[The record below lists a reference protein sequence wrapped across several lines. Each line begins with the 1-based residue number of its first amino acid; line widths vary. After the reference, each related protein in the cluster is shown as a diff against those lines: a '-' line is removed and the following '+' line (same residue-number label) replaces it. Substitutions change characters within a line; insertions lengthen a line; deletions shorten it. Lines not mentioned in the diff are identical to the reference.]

1 MRQTR
6 FSEGEDSAKQIW
18 RPGNACDRPS
28 NAWKHVG
35 VGKHRNFAATCRN
48 LGSGFLS
55 EVSFV
60 MQRKVLV
67 ATVATAPLLAMAFG
81 AYAETVITTA
91 RTTPIATATATAA
104 GGPDDVKVDTGG
116 GVTLTTAGPLVT
128 LNSNNKVTLGGNG
141 LTTVGVNDSTGVLI
155 QGGRTGSVTNNGV
168 ISLTEDYTP
177 TDDDKDAAG
186 AAKPDGDLDGPF
198 AKGANRYGIRLVGP
212 GVFTGDI
219 VQSGTGGITIEG
231 NNSAGIWLETGLVGN
246 LTTGGTI
253 TVTGDNAYGVR
264 LAAPVTGKVAIN
276 GATTVTGLGATGV
289 AIDGDVSGAFVV
301 QGGVTTTGYRYTTR
315 PSTVALRDQLDLD
328 DKLQGGSAVRVTAN
342 VTGGVLLDAPPVDT
356 DTTKTDEDG
365 DGVADASEGTAAL
378 TTYGGAPAL
387 LIGSDTRSVD
397 IGAVGTGDNAYGLI
411 TKGGVTAN
419 GVYDGVAATA
429 IQIGG
434 NTGQATTVAGG
445 VQIGA
450 AVTSTAYEA
459 NATGLQIK
467 AGATAPTI
475 WNKGAI
481 NAFSVS
487 EGQFDARGVA
497 IDVGSSVTALR
508 NAGTIAATLGGEKG
522 NAYGVIDNGGTLTS
536 IENTGRISASVVATD
551 DADDKD
557 DTDTLAGNETVTGKA
572 IAIDVS
578 KNTSGVT
585 ITQNGV
591 NDGDDLK
598 DGIGDADTDGDGVD
612 DADEP
617 SILGA
622 VNFGAGADTF
632 NIQNGIV
639 IGDVAFGAGA
649 DSLNI
654 SGGATMLGALRDSDG
669 LLAINVAKGSLGL
682 TNAETINA
690 SSLNL
695 GAESR
700 VVFTAD
706 PAANNGAGANTHIV
720 VSGAVNIASGAQLG
734 LRLTNLLTAP
744 TSYTVITGGS
754 LTAGTINQDL
764 LGGTPYLYVASSRV
778 DANNVYLDVRRR
790 TSTEIGMNQAQS
802 SAYDAT
808 FAALGQ
814 DKAIA
819 DAYLTQT
826 TKDGFLGL
834 YDQMMPDQGEGF
846 FAAMQNVTQAIS
858 SATGFRPDPGDRYGP
873 DSLWIQEIN
882 TLVRRDSD
890 ETMGSDTQ
898 AFGFVGGYEAMG
910 DAGGALGL
918 TLAYVS
924 VEEHDIAAKVG
935 EQTTGNFVQ
944 LGAYWRRSIGGWRMN
959 VGGGGGYGWYDGDR
973 TFNTGDLNG
982 DGVADVQRHNSA
994 KWNGATFNAYAGAG
1008 YEAKFG
1014 RYFARPEGSLNYLY
1028 LSEGARNEK
1037 GGGPTA
1043 TPGDKNA
1050 FDQNRRK
1057 RKSDALTGDIGL
1069 VLGAD
1074 YGRDLWWRPEVRVG
1088 YRQTLAG
1095 KLGDTVYSYAYGG
1108 DQVTLAAADNKE
1120 GAVTLGVAL
1129 RAGTPMSYLAIE
1141 ANAEAAKKQK
1151 RYNLKLTGRAMF

>member
-1 MRQTR
+1 
-6 FSEGEDSAKQIW
+6 
-18 RPGNACDRPS
+18 
-28 NAWKHVG
+28 
-35 VGKHRNFAATCRN
+35 
-48 LGSGFLS
+48 
-55 EVSFV
+55 

-81 AYAETVITTA
+81 AYAETVINTA

-104 GGPDDVKVDTGG
+104 GGPDDVKIDTGG
-116 GVTLTTAGPLVT
+116 GITLTTTGPLIT
-128 LNSNNKVTLGGNG
+128 LNSNNKVTIGGNG
-141 LTTVGVNDSTGVLI
+141 LTTVGVDGSTGVLI
-155 QGGRTGSVTNNGV
+155 QGGTTGSVTNNAV
-168 ISLTEDYTP
+168 ISFTEDYTP

-198 AKGANRYGIRLVGP
+198 AKGQNRYGIRLVGP

-219 VQSGTGGITIEG
+219 IQGSSGSITIEG
-231 NNSAGIWLETGLVGN
+231 NNSAGISLETGLVGN
-246 LTTGGTI
+246 LTTGGSI
-253 TVTGDNAYGVR
+253 SVLGDNAYGVHV
-264 LAAPVTGKVAIN
+264 AGPVTGKVSIN
-276 GATTVTGLGATGV
+276 GGTTVTGLNATGV

-301 QGGVTTTGYRYTTR
+301 QGGVTSTGYRYTTR
-315 PSTVALRDQLDLD
+315 PGTKELRAILDAD
-328 DKLQGGSAVRVTAN
+328 DLLQGGPAVRVTAN
-342 VTGGVLLDAPPVDT
+342 IGGGILLDAPPLDT
-356 DTTKTDEDG
+356 DTANTDEDG

-378 TTYGGAPAL
+378 VTYGAAPAL
-387 LIGSDTRSVD
+387 LIGSDTHSVA

-419 GVYDGVAATA
+419 GVYDGVTATA

-434 NTGQATTVAGG
+434 NTGQATTIAGG
-445 VQIGA
+445 VRIDSSITA
-450 AVTSTAYEA
+450 TAYEA
-459 NATGLQIK
+459 TSTALQFK
-467 AGATAPTI
+467 AGATAPTL
-475 WNKGAI
+475 WNKGVI
-481 NAFSVS
+481 SAFSIS
-487 EGQFDARGVA
+487 EGQFDARAVA
-497 IDVGSSVTALR
+497 IDAGSSVTTVR
-508 NAGTIAATLGGEKG
+508 NAGSIAATMGGEKG
-522 NAYGVIDNGGTLTS
+522 NAYGIIDNAGTVTT
-536 IENTGRISASVVATD
+536 IENTGRISASIVPTD

-557 DTDTLAGNETVTGKA
+557 DADNLASNEVVTGKA

-578 KNTSGVT
+578 KNTTGVT

-598 DGIGDADTDGDGVD
+598 DGIADPDADGDGVD

-622 VNFGAGADTF
+622 VNFGSGADTF
-632 NIQNGIV
+632 NVQNGIV
-639 IGDVAFGAGA
+639 VGDIQFGAGA
-649 DSLNI
+649 DVLNI
-654 SGGATMLGALRDSDG
+654 SGGATVLGGLRDSDG
-669 LLAINVAKGSLGL
+669 QLAINVTKGSLGL

-690 SSLNL
+690 TSLNV
-695 GAESR
+695 GAESKLL
-700 VVFTAD
+700 FTAD
-706 PAANNGAGANTHIV
+706 PSANNGAGTNTHIV

-734 LRLTNLLTAP
+734 LRLTSLLTAP
-744 TSYTVITGGS
+744 TSYTVITGGT

-778 DANNVYLDVRRR
+778 DTNNVYLDVRRR
-790 TSTEIGMNQAQS
+790 TSSEIGMNQAQS

-808 FAALGQ
+808 FAALTK
-814 DKAIA
+814 DKDIA
-819 DAYLTQT
+819 TAYLTQT

-846 FAAMQNVTQAIS
+846 FAAMQDVTHAIS
-858 SATGFRPDPGDRYGP
+858 QATAFRPDPGDRYGP

-882 TLVRRDSD
+882 TLVRRDTD
-890 ETMGSDTQ
+890 DTMGSDTQ

-924 VEEHDIAAKVG
+924 IEEHDIAAKVG

-944 LGAYWRRSIGGWRMN
+944 LGGYWRRAIGGWRMN
-959 VGGGGGYGWYDGDR
+959 IGGGGGYGWYDGDR

-982 DGVADVQRHNSA
+982 DGAADVQRHNSA
-994 KWNGATFNAYAGAG
+994 KWNGYTFNAFAGTA

-1014 RYFARPEGSLNYLY
+1014 RYFARPEAYLDYLY
-1028 LSEGARNEK
+1028 LSEGERKES
-1037 GGGPTA
+1037 GGGD
-1043 TPGDKNA
+1043 G
-1050 FDQNRRK
+1050 FDQIVHK
-1057 RKSDALTGDIGL
+1057 RKSSSLTGDVG
-1069 VLGAD
+1069 VVFGAD

-1088 YRQTLAG
+1088 YRQRLAGDIGDTTAQYVNGGTPFTLASA
-1095 KLGDTVYSYAYGG
+1095 GDK
-1108 DQVTLAAADNKE
+1108 D
-1120 GAVTLGVAL
+1120 GAVTLGLAL

>member
-1 MRQTR
+1 
-6 FSEGEDSAKQIW
+6 
-18 RPGNACDRPS
+18 
-28 NAWKHVG
+28 
-35 VGKHRNFAATCRN
+35 
-48 LGSGFLS
+48 
-55 EVSFV
+55 

-91 RTTPIATATATAA
+91 RTTPIATATATT
-104 GGPDDVKVDTGG
+104 GGTADDVKIDTGG
-116 GVTLTTAGPLVT
+116 GITLTTAGPLIT
-128 LNSNNKVTLGGNG
+128 LNSNNKVTIGGNG
-141 LTTVGVNDSTGVLI
+141 LTTVGVDGSTGVLI
-155 QGGRTGSVTNNGV
+155 QGGTTGSVTNNGA

-177 TDDDKDAAG
+177 TDDDKDSAG

-198 AKGANRYGIRLVGP
+198 AKGTNRYGIRLVGP

-219 VQSGTGGITIEG
+219 VQSSTGAITIEG
-231 NNSAGIWLETGLVGN
+231 NNSTGISLETGLVGN

-253 TVTGDNAYGVR
+253 NVIGDNTYGVHVTG
-264 LAAPVTGKVAIN
+264 PVTGKVSIN
-276 GATTVTGLGATGV
+276 GATTVTGLNATGV

-315 PSTVALRDQLDLD
+315 PGTKELRAILDAD
-328 DKLQGGSAVRVTAN
+328 DLLQGGSAVRVTAN
-342 VTGGVLLDAPPVDT
+342 VGGGILLDAPPLDT

-378 TTYGGAPAL
+378 VTFGAAPAL
-387 LIGSDTRSVD
+387 LIGSDAHSVA

-434 NTGQATTVAGG
+434 NAGQTTTIAGG
-445 VQIGA
+445 VQIGSS
-450 AVTSTAYEA
+450 VTATAYEA
-459 NATGLQIK
+459 TSTALQIK
-467 AGATAPTI
+467 AGATAPTL

-481 NAFSVS
+481 SAFSVS
-487 EGQFDARGVA
+487 EGQFDSRAIA
-497 IDVGSSVTALR
+497 IDAGSTVTTLR
-508 NAGTIAATLGGEKG
+508 NAGSIASTMGGEKG
-522 NAYGVIDNGGTLTS
+522 NAYGVIDNSGTLTT
-536 IENTGRISASVVATD
+536 IENTGRISASVVPTD

-557 DTDTLAGNETVTGKA
+557 DADTLASNEVITGKA

-578 KNTSGVT
+578 KNTTGVT
-585 ITQNGV
+585 LTQNGV

-598 DGIGDADTDGDGVD
+598 DGIADPDADGDGVD
-612 DADEP
+612 DGDEP
-617 SILGA
+617 SIVGA
-622 VNFGAGADTF
+622 INFGSGADTFNVQNGVVVGDIAFGAGADT
-632 NIQNGIV
+632 
-639 IGDVAFGAGA
+639 
-649 DSLNI
+649 LNI
-654 SGGATMLGALRDSDG
+654 SGGSTVLGALRDSDG
-669 LLAINVAKGSLGL
+669 QLAINVGKGTLGL
-682 TNAETINA
+682 TNAETVNA
-690 SSLNL
+690 TSLNL
-695 GAESR
+695 GADAR
-700 VVFTAD
+700 MVFTAD
-706 PAANNGAGANTHIV
+706 PTAGTNTHLV

-734 LRLTNLLTAP
+734 LRLTSLLTAP
-744 TSYTVITGGS
+744 TSYTVITGGT

-778 DANNVYLDVRRR
+778 DTNNVYLDVRRR
-790 TSTEIGMNQAQS
+790 TSSEIGMNKAQA

-808 FAALGQ
+808 FAALSK
-814 DKAIA
+814 DKDIA
-819 DAYLTQT
+819 TAYLGQT

-846 FAAMQNVTQAIS
+846 FAAMQDVTHAIS
-858 SATGFRPDPGDRYGP
+858 SATAFRPDPGDRYGP

-882 TLVRRDSD
+882 TLVRRDTD
-890 ETMGSDTQ
+890 DTMGSDTQ

-924 VEEHDIAAKVG
+924 IEEHDIAAKVG

-944 LGAYWRRSIGGWRMN
+944 LGAYWRRAIGGWRMN

-982 DGVADVQRHNSA
+982 DGAADVQRHNSA
-994 KWNGATFNAYAGAG
+994 KWNGYTFNAFAGTA

-1014 RYFARPEGSLNYLY
+1014 RYFARPEGYLNYLY
-1028 LSEGARNEK
+1028 LSEGERKES
-1037 GGGPTA
+1037 GGGD
-1043 TPGDKNA
+1043 G
-1050 FDQNRRK
+1050 FDQIVHK
-1057 RKSDALTGDIGL
+1057 RKSSALTGDVG
-1069 VLGAD
+1069 VVFGAD

-1088 YRQTLAG
+1088 YRQRLAGDIGDTTAQYVNGGTPFTLASA
-1095 KLGDTVYSYAYGG
+1095 GDK
-1108 DQVTLAAADNKE
+1108 D
-1120 GAVTLGVAL
+1120 GAVTLGLAL

>member
-1 MRQTR
+1 
-6 FSEGEDSAKQIW
+6 
-18 RPGNACDRPS
+18 
-28 NAWKHVG
+28 
-35 VGKHRNFAATCRN
+35 
-48 LGSGFLS
+48 
-55 EVSFV
+55 

-81 AYAETVITTA
+81 AYAEAVITTA
-91 RTTPIATATATAA
+91 RTTPIATATATT
-104 GGPDDVKVDTGG
+104 GGTADDVKIDTGG
-116 GVTLTTAGPLVT
+116 GITLTTAGPLIT
-128 LNSNNKVTLGGNG
+128 LNSNNKVTIGGNG
-141 LTTVGVNDSTGVLI
+141 LTTVGVDGSTGVLI
-155 QGGRTGSVTNNGV
+155 QGGTTGSVTNNGA

-177 TDDDKDAAG
+177 TDDDKDSAG

-198 AKGANRYGIRLVGP
+198 AKGTNRYGIRLVGP

-219 VQSGTGGITIEG
+219 VQSSTGAITIEG
-231 NNSAGIWLETGLVGN
+231 NNSTGISLETGLVGN

-253 TVTGDNAYGVR
+253 NVIGDNTYGVHVTG
-264 LAAPVTGKVAIN
+264 PVTGKVSIN
-276 GATTVTGLGATGV
+276 GATTVTGLNATGV

-315 PSTVALRDQLDLD
+315 PGTKELRAILDAD
-328 DKLQGGSAVRVTAN
+328 DLLQGGSAVRVTAN
-342 VTGGVLLDAPPVDT
+342 VGGGILLDAPPLDT

-378 TTYGGAPAL
+378 VTFGAAPAL
-387 LIGSDTRSVD
+387 LIGSDAHSVA

-434 NTGQATTVAGG
+434 NAGQTTTIAGG
-445 VQIGA
+445 VQIGSS
-450 AVTSTAYEA
+450 VTATAYEA
-459 NATGLQIK
+459 TSTALQIK
-467 AGATAPTI
+467 AGATAPTV

-481 NAFSVS
+481 SAFSVS
-487 EGQFDARGVA
+487 EGQFDSRAIA
-497 IDVGSSVTALR
+497 IDAGSTVTTLR
-508 NAGTIAATLGGEKG
+508 NAGSIASTMGGEKG
-522 NAYGVIDNGGTLTS
+522 NAYGVIDNSGTLTT
-536 IENTGRISASVVATD
+536 IENTGRISASVVPTD

-557 DTDTLAGNETVTGKA
+557 DADTLASNEVVTGKA

-578 KNTSGVT
+578 KNTTGVT
-585 ITQNGV
+585 LTQNGV

-598 DGIGDADTDGDGVD
+598 DGIADPDADGDGVD
-612 DADEP
+612 DGDEP
-617 SILGA
+617 SIVGA
-622 VNFGAGADTF
+622 INFGSGADTFNVQNGVVVGDIAFGAGADT
-632 NIQNGIV
+632 
-639 IGDVAFGAGA
+639 
-649 DSLNI
+649 LNI
-654 SGGATMLGALRDSDG
+654 SGGSTVLGALRDSDG
-669 LLAINVAKGSLGL
+669 QLAINVGKGTLGL
-682 TNAETINA
+682 TNAETVNA
-690 SSLNL
+690 TSLNL
-695 GAESR
+695 GADSR
-700 VVFTAD
+700 LVFTAD
-706 PAANNGAGANTHIV
+706 PTAGTNTHLV

-734 LRLTNLLTAP
+734 LRLTSLLTAP
-744 TSYTVITGGS
+744 TSYTVITGGT

-778 DANNVYLDVRRR
+778 DTNNVYLDVRRR
-790 TSTEIGMNQAQS
+790 TSSEIGMNKAQA

-808 FAALGQ
+808 FAALSK
-814 DKAIA
+814 DKDIA
-819 DAYLTQT
+819 TAYLGQT

-846 FAAMQNVTQAIS
+846 FAAMQDVTHAIS
-858 SATGFRPDPGDRYGP
+858 SATAFRPDPGDRYGP

-882 TLVRRDSD
+882 TLVRRDTD
-890 ETMGSDTQ
+890 DTMGSDTQ

-924 VEEHDIAAKVG
+924 IEEHDIAAKVG

-944 LGAYWRRSIGGWRMN
+944 LGAYWRRAIGGWRMN

-982 DGVADVQRHNSA
+982 DGAADVQRHNSA
-994 KWNGATFNAYAGAG
+994 KWNGYTFNAFAGTA

-1014 RYFARPEGSLNYLY
+1014 RYFARPEGYLNYLY
-1028 LSEGARNEK
+1028 LSEGERKES
-1037 GGGPTA
+1037 GGGD
-1043 TPGDKNA
+1043 G
-1050 FDQNRRK
+1050 FDQIVHK
-1057 RKSDALTGDIGL
+1057 RKSSALTGDVG
-1069 VLGAD
+1069 VVFGAD

-1088 YRQTLAG
+1088 YRQRLAGDIGDTTAQYVNGGTPFTLASA
-1095 KLGDTVYSYAYGG
+1095 GDK
-1108 DQVTLAAADNKE
+1108 D
-1120 GAVTLGVAL
+1120 GAVTLGLAL